1 MTRQHRTGLA
11 LLIACAVFSAG
22 VQAKGDASKLGVTGT
37 PLTPV
42 GAERAGNKDGT
53 IPEWKGG
60 ITTPPA
66 GYKVGMHH
74 PDPFAS
80 DKPLLEIT
88 AKNYKEQ
95 GDKLSAGQI
104 AMFEKYP
111 NWKMVVY
118 PTRRSASFPARTYEM
133 TIKNA
138 ATGELV
144 DDGEGV
150 ANVAEGFPFPI
161 LDADPA
167 KAGME
172 AIWNHK
178 LKYKGVSFARWNNQ
192 VTPTS
197 GGQYV
202 LERFR
207 EEGLGLYYKQGNT
220 LKDINNILLYFFED
234 VVSPP
239 RLAGQVLL
247 VHETLDSKTEPRQ
260 AWVYNPGQR
269 RVRRAP
275 NVAFDNPGTN
285 SDNLRTSDQFDIYNG
300 SPERY
305 EWTLVGKKEM
315 LVPYNSY
322 KLHSNTLKYTDI
334 LKKNHIN
341 PDLARFELH
350 RVWVVDSK
358 LKPGQ
363 SHLYTRRTL
372 YVDED
377 SWHILAVDCYDSRGQ
392 LFRVQEGHVI
402 NYYDVPALW
411 TALETVYDLTN
422 GRYLA
427 LGLDN
432 EEPRSR
438 DFSQKRTVADYQPS
452 ALQRRGVR

>member
-1 MTRQHRTGLA
+1 
-11 LLIACAVFSAG
+11 
-22 VQAKGDASKLGVTGT
+22 
-37 PLTPV
+37 
-42 GAERAGNKDGT
+42 
-53 IPEWKGG
+53 
-60 ITTPPA
+60 
-66 GYKVGMHH
+66 
-74 PDPFAS
+74 
-80 DKPLLEIT
+80 
-88 AKNYKEQ
+88 
-95 GDKLSAGQI
+95 
-104 AMFEKYP
+104 
-111 NWKMVVY
+111 
-118 PTRRSASFPARTYEM
+118 M

-207 EEGLGLYYKQGNT
+207 EEGLGLYYKPGNT

-275 NVAFDNPGTN
+275 NVAYDNPGTA
-285 SDNLRTSDQFDIYNG
+285 SDGLRTNDMTDMFNG
-300 SPERY
+300 AMDRY
-305 EWTLVGKKEM
+305 DWKLVGKREM
-315 LVPYNSY
+315 YVPYNDY
-322 KLHSNTLKYTDI
+322 KAHSDQTKVDDLIKPGF
-334 LKKNHIN
+334 IN
-341 PDLARFELH
+341 PDLLRYELH
-350 RVWVVDSK
+350 RMYVVEANIKSGARHIN
-358 LKPGQ
+358 P
-363 SHLYTRRTL
+363 RRTFYL
-372 YVDED
+372 DED
-377 SWHILAVDCYDSRGQ
+377 SWQILDDRSLRRAAEAVA
-392 LFRVQEGHVI
+392 LFRGAVGELLRSAGVLVDARSPLRPEVGTLSRARSGQPGRDVRFFVPDHAGHV
-402 NYYDVPALW
+402 
-411 TALETVYDLTN
+411 
-422 GRYLA
+422 LA
-427 LGLDN
+427 A
-432 EEPRSR
+432 
-438 DFSQKRTVADYQPS
+438 VAAPTRHPVI
-452 ALQRRGVR
+452 AVCR